1 MNKQIRII
9 WTVIVVGVFACL
21 FLLPSPLLASGDTP
35 SAGGSLTGYD
45 VKVPATVRLFMFAK
59 SNIPLISMDAQCS
72 KVLGVPRRVVGVLPN
87 GVIRCSWNPD
97 NIPPQILEAYCAA
110 MGKKFVEYT
119 ENFILFCRD
128 PEPEKQGV

>member
-21 FLLPSPLLASGDTP
+21 FLLPSPLLVSGDTP

-97 NIPPQILEAYCAA
+97 NVPPEVLEAYCAA
-110 MGKKFVEYT
+110 MGKEFVEYT

-128 PEPEKQGV
+128 PEPEKQEL